1 MEERK
6 VNPAKG
12 RPDNVLEVVIP
23 VHPDAISFWHQD
35 PGTGITSARAQLLK
49 PM

>member
-23 VHPDAISFWHQD
+23 VHPDAISNSLASGPRNRDYLWPRPKNF
-35 PGTGITSARAQLLK
+35 
-49 PM
+49 

>member
-23 VHPDAISFWHQD
+23 VHPDAISFEASGPRNRDYLW
-35 PGTGITSARAQLLK
+35 PRPK
-49 PM
+49 NF